1 MIYVYICE
9 HRSSDS
15 SHRRAVFCEKSFWK
29 KNRYISDGYD
39 RYYNRIIKTF
49 EKHELYES
57 MEGEIVWTGFEL
69 DEVKE
74 ALKAEGVTLLI
85 DDKTFINEYK
95 KEFGDNP
102 KDTIL

>member
-49 EKHELYES
+49 AKHDLYEA
-57 MEGEIVWTGFEL
+57 MEGEIEWTGFEL
-69 DEVKE
+69 AEVKE
-74 ALKAEGVTLLI
+74 ALKAEGIMLLI
-85 DDKTFINEYK
+85 DDEKFINEYK
-95 KEFGDNP
+95 KEFGDSP
-102 KDTIL
+102 KDAIL